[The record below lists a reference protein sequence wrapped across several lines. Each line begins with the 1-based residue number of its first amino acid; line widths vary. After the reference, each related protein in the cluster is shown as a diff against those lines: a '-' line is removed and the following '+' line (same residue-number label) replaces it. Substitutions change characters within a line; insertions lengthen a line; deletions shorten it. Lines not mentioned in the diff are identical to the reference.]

1 MKKLRKDFQKNLKN
15 INNSRDAPK
24 DNSSVDKIKS
34 KLVHSEDYRN
44 KIIKTGEKFKD
55 KIAEKDS
62 KLSNDSNINLEDKTK
77 PNITKRRKVMLSNKT
92 KPTSTNTVKSK
103 LVHSEDYRNKIIKAK
118 NRYKDKLKSKNSK
131 LIQDESSS
139 KNLKYDGIKNDYKKS
154 KSQFYNKTETDK
166 ELKNDSSNNSSSQ
179 KDAYKKS
186 KYKRRNYENSQY
198 TRKKIDDTKKDVNKA
213 TEDKGFSFSDKRLK
227 KQQQKQY
234 KLKNKLAKN
243 TKLSIFTDE
252 TLKASA
258 KSSEMARNY
267 LSQGRENAGIESA
280 EKIENASAN
289 LQHGIRKYRLNKK
302 KKTLRKISKLDNKIN
317 KRKSKLE
324 FESAVKDL
332 KAKDDYV
339 KSNAIKKFFKRRQMK
354 KMIAK
359 KYETRFVDKVK
370 KRLFN
375 LSKKAKEVVIKK
387 VKGFLFIVII
397 AALLMSGMFSLFSL
411 GGTGINSS
419 TSSVLATSYLSDETV
434 LSGINRD
441 FTKLEDDLAD
451 QIANIPQDHPGYDQY
466 VYIDTENIGHSIYE
480 LFAYITSK
488 CGGPKSPSEVTPDLI
503 DLFNRMY
510 QLEFKEKVEIKT
522 RIVNREYI
530 GSDGRPHIIQEQEP
544 YEYKTLITTLK
555 FKTIG
560 DVAQEVFQ
568 GHEDNMLHYN
578 TLMETRGNSG
588 ITFGNSELIKA
599 NGGVGGG
606 QDYEASSDVQKKI
619 VDACYITPS
628 PGKGWCA
635 MWVSQVYQNAG
646 LGYIGGNACDLYK
659 RYAFTSDPSKLEVGM
674 LVMVESSSS
683 GTEAGL
689 RYGHVGIYIGD
700 GKVIDNIGK
709 VRVTTLD
716 SWIKTFCKNSP
727 VGFGYPPSVQP

>member
-1 MKKLRKDFQKNLKN
+1 MKKLKKDFQKN
-15 INNSRDAPK
+15 INRSRDAPK
-24 DNSSVDKIKS
+24 DNSSVDKAKS

-44 KIIKTGEKFKD
+44 KIIKTNEKFKD

-62 KLSNDSNINLEDKTK
+62 KLIQDSNKKLDGVDYKK
-77 PNITKRRKVMLSNKT
+77 
-92 KPTSTNTVKSK
+92 STNKVKASKKEKLASTMDKSK

-118 NRYKDKLKSKNSK
+118 NRYKDKLRPKNSK

-139 KNLKYDGIKNDYKKS
+139 KNLEYDGIKNDYKKS
-154 KSQFYNKTETDK
+154 KSQFYNKIETDK

-198 TRKKIDDTKKDVNKA
+198 TRKKINDIKKDVNKA
-213 TEDKGFSFSDKRLK
+213 TEDKDFNFSDKRLK
-227 KQQQKQY
+227 KQQKQY

-243 TKLSIFTDE
+243 TKLSNFTDE

-280 EKIENASAN
+280 EKIENTSAS

-302 KKTLRKISKLDNKIN
+302 KKSLRKISKLENKIN

-324 FESAVKDL
+324 FKSAVKDL
-332 KAKDDYV
+332 KAKDEYV
-339 KSNAIKKFFKRRQMK
+339 KSNAIKMFFKRRQMK

-359 KYETRFVDKVK
+359 KYETTFVNKVK
-370 KRLFN
+370 KRFFN

-397 AALLMSGMFSLFSL
+397 AALLMSGMISLFSL

-434 LSGINRD
+434 LNGINTN

-466 VYIDTENIGHSIYE
+466 IYIDTENIGHSIYE
-480 LFAYITSK
+480 LFAYITAK
-488 CGGPKSPSEVTPDLI
+488 CGGPEDPSEVQPDLI
-503 DLFNRMY
+503 ELFNQMY

-522 RIVNREYI
+522 RVVNREYI
-530 GSDGRPHIIQEQEP
+530 DEHGRIHTVQEQEP

-560 DVAQEVFQ
+560 EVAQEVFQ

-588 ITFGNSELIKA
+588 ATFGNSELIEA

-659 RYAFTSDPSKLEVGM
+659 RYAFTSDTSKLEVGM

-716 SWIKTFCKNSP
+716 NWINTFCKNSP

>member
-34 KLVHSEDYRN
+34 KLVHSEDYKN

-92 KPTSTNTVKSK
+92 KPTSANTVKSK

-139 KNLKYDGIKNDYKKS
+139 KNLEYDGIKNDYKKS
-154 KSQFYNKTETDK
+154 KSQFYNKIETDK

-198 TRKKIDDTKKDVNKA
+198 TRKKINDIKKDVNKA
-213 TEDKGFSFSDKRLK
+213 TENKDFNFSDKRLK

-243 TKLSIFTDE
+243 TKLSNFTDE

-280 EKIENASAN
+280 EKIENTSAS
-289 LQHGIRKYRLNKK
+289 LQHGIRKYKLNKK
-302 KKTLRKISKLDNKIN
+302 KKSLRKISKLENKIN

-324 FESAVKDL
+324 FKSAVKDL
-332 KAKDDYV
+332 KAKDEYV

-359 KYETRFVDKVK
+359 KYETTFVDKVK
-370 KRLFN
+370 KRFFN

-397 AALLMSGMFSLFSL
+397 AALLMSGMISLFSL

-419 TSSVLATSYLSDETV
+419 TSSVLATSYLASPDFLMKQEKGLLELEVKLQDKVDNPEYYYPGFDEYIV
-434 LSGINRD
+434 KIKG
-441 FTKLEDDLAD
+441 
-451 QIANIPQDHPGYDQY
+451 GYDGK
-466 VYIDTENIGHSIYE
+466 IGHNMHEFFSYFTATNGNPEEVPPEEWYPSYNVVTFRKMYKLKTEKEIETRVDEDGKEYIYKK
-480 LFAYITSK
+480 LYITIEK
-488 CGGPKSPSEVTPDLI
+488 REIDEIAKDELEKYPDNMAHYFALLETKGNMYNVFGSSNNI
-503 DLFNRMY
+503 DLSKLNNVIG
-510 QLEFKEKVEIKT
+510 EKKE
-522 RIVNREYI
+522 
-530 GSDGRPHIIQEQEP
+530 
-544 YEYKTLITTLK
+544 
-555 FKTIG
+555 
-560 DVAQEVFQ
+560 
-568 GHEDNMLHYN
+568 
-578 TLMETRGNSG
+578 
-588 ITFGNSELIKA
+588 
-599 NGGVGGG
+599 
-606 QDYEASSDVQKKI
+606 YEASSEIQKRI
-619 VDACYITPS
+619 ADAALVTPS
-628 PGKGWCA
+628 PGIGLCA
-635 MWVSQVYQNAG
+635 KWVSQVYENAG
-646 LGYIGGNACDLYK
+646 LGYIGGNACDMFNN
-659 RYAFTSDPSKLEVGM
+659 YATITDKSKLQVGM

-683 GTEAGL
+683 GTVSGL
-689 RYGHVGIYIGD
+689 KYGHVGIYIGD
-700 GKVIDNIGK
+700 GKVIDNIGN
-709 VRVTTLD
+709 VRIISLD
-716 SWIKTFCKNSP
+716 NWINFYCKNNP